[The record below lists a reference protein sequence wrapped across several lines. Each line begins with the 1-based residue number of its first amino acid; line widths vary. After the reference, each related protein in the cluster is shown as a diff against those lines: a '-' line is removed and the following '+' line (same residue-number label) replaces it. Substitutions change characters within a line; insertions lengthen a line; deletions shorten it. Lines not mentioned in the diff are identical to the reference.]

1 MQAVFE
7 KRLKDMAMAVPL
19 MCCAADMLRVPS
31 RKQVVVVGG
40 RTSEEFENMLTAAH
54 ALYDPNRTVSTVTLY
69 ILTSHSDFRQNI
81 NAGVDR
87 RLYI

>member
-40 RTSEEFENMLTAAH
+40 RTSEEFENMLAAAH
-54 ALYDPNRTVSTVTLY
+54 ALYDPNRTVSTVTPY
-69 ILTSHSDFRQNI
+69 IFTSRSDCSQYNI
-81 NAGVDR
+81 GVDR
-87 RLYI
+87 RLFI